1 MFYQFNQPKRG
12 RMNSLPRLFLAFLC
26 VSLFAAAPVLSQNR
40 LSRISKVDRSD
51 GKGVVIRYH
60 LEEAIDSF
68 MVIQPAPD
76 LIQMVLFDTDID
88 TSGILLPE
96 QGDKVKEV
104 HLYNLG
110 YGYGVDIYLDEDV
123 YYRASAYP
131 DKNKRHLLLG
141 LTDTDPN
148 QLIAYS
154 QQFVARD
161 WSDEI
166 TPEGAL
172 EVTPL
177 PIDNSYQIIKE
188 KLRFD
193 TIVIDAGHGGKDPGN
208 IGYGKAKEKD
218 VVLSIAKKLGGYI
231 EKNLPDVKVIY
242 TRDGDYLVGAKENPD
257 ISIMESLI
265 ERGQIAN
272 RAQADLFVSIHADA
286 WHDRSVRGA
295 SVFFLGLNRSN
306 KSFEV
311 MKEENQVYNNELIQ
325 DLSEEDLLIYELA
338 NSGNI
343 ATSEKIAY
351 MVEDQLKNRAGRKS
365 RGVKQ
370 MGLVVLYQ
378 STMPGILV
386 ETGFLTNAAEK
397 RYLTSDYGQSIIAS
411 AIFRAIRDYK
421 VTYEKGLLLGKNTS
435 SNE

>member
-1 MFYQFNQPKRG
+1 MY
-12 RMNSLPRLFLAFLC
+12 SLLRLFIASLF
-26 VSLFAAAPVLSQNR
+26 VSLFAVSPGVSQNH

-51 GKGVVIRYH
+51 GKGVVVRYH

-76 LIQMVLFDTDID
+76 LIQMVIFDTNID
-88 TSGILLPE
+88 TTGILLPDP
-96 QGDKVKEV
+96 GDKVKEV

-110 YGYGVDIYLDEDV
+110 YGYGVDIYLDEGV
-123 YYRASAYP
+123 YYRAAAYP
-131 DKNKRHLLLG
+131 DQNQRHLLLG
-141 LTDTDPN
+141 LTETDPD
-148 QLIAYS
+148 QLLAYS

-177 PIDNSYQIIKE
+177 PIDNSYQVIKE

-193 TIVIDAGHGGKDPGN
+193 TIVIDAGHGGFDPGN
-208 IGYGKAKEKD
+208 IGYNKAKEKD
-218 VVLSIAKKLGGYI
+218 VVLAIAKKLGNYI

-242 TRDGDYLVGAKENPD
+242 TRDTDKFVELE
-257 ISIMESLI
+257 
-265 ERGQIAN
+265 ERGRIAN

-295 SVFFLGLNRSN
+295 SVFFLGLHRSN

-311 MKEENQVYNNELIQ
+311 MKEENQVYNNELVE

-343 ATSEKIAY
+343 ATSEKVAY
-351 MVEDQLKNRAGRKS
+351 LVEDQLKNRAGRKS

-421 VTYEKGLLLGKNTS
+421 VTYEKGLLLGENTS

>member
-1 MFYQFNQPKRG
+1 MY
-12 RMNSLPRLFLAFLC
+12 STLRLC
-26 VSLFAAAPVLSQNR
+26 IVSLFVALFTVVPSFSQNQ
-40 LSRISKVDRSD
+40 LTRISIVDRSD
-51 GKGVVIRYH
+51 GLGAVLRYH
-60 LEEAIDSF
+60 FEEAIDSF
-68 MVIQPAPD
+68 TVIQPAPD
-76 LIQMVLFDTDID
+76 LIQMVLYQPDID
-88 TSGILLPE
+88 TSNILLPE
-96 QGDKVKEV
+96 SDHNLNEI

-110 YGYGVDIYLDEDV
+110 YGYGVDIYLKNNV
-123 YYRASAYP
+123 SYKASAYI
-131 DKNKRHLLLG
+131 DKNLRHLLVG
-141 LTDTDPN
+141 FTKTDPKE
-148 QLIAYS
+148 LKKYS
-154 QQFVARD
+154 QGFIARD

-172 EVTPL
+172 EVSPL
-177 PIDNSYQIIKE
+177 PIDNNYQLIKE

-193 TIVIDAGHGGKDPGN
+193 KVVIDAGHGGHDPGN
-208 IGYGKAKEKD
+208 IGYDKVKESD

-231 EKNLPDVKVIY
+231 EKNLPDVEVIY
-242 TRDGDYLVGAKENPD
+242 TRDKDVYVGLE
-257 ISIMESLI
+257 
-265 ERGQIAN
+265 ERGRIAN
-272 RAQADLFVSIHADA
+272 RAEADLFVSIHADA
-286 WHDRSVRGA
+286 WHERSVRGA
-295 SVFFLGLNRSN
+295 SVFFLGLHRSN

-311 MKEENQVYNNELIQ
+311 MKRENQVYNSELVE

-421 VTYEKGLLLGKNTS
+421 VNYEKGLLLDTSTS